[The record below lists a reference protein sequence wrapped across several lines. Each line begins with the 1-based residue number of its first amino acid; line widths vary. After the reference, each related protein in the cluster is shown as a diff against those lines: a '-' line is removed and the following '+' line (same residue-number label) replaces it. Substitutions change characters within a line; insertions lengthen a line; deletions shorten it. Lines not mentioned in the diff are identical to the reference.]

1 MNIHTKNHHGG
12 PVLGAR
18 FPLYDDSHHGPLV
31 NGASMEPNMS
41 ARRKSRRGR
50 LWWQGLVAAALAL
63 GLFGSPAS
71 FAQDKNQKTFDTP
84 EAAAAALVDA
94 LGSEKL
100 DDFFDIFDHQ
110 YKDELLGGDEAA
122 ARVQIEQVHAAA
134 KEMYRVRPDAED
146 RMVMLV
152 GKKIWPVPF
161 PIVEEKGRWRFDT
174 EAGLE
179 EVINRRIGR
188 NELNAISVVR
198 AYVAAQEQ
206 YASADRDGDEVLEY
220 AQRIGSR
227 SGRKDGLYW
236 EVDPDSGEELSPFG
250 PLVADARA
258 YMEGRDPGD
267 PYQGYYFKALTRQ
280 GLNPPGGR
288 YDYVINGNMI
298 AGFALIAFPADYDN
312 SGLMT
317 FVVNHQGEV
326 YEKDLGEDTDW
337 IAGGIFE
344 YNPDETWTRVED

>member
-1 MNIHTKNHHGG
+1 MNIDTKNHYGG
-12 PVLGAR
+12 HLFGAR
-18 FPLYDDSHHGPLV
+18 FPLCDDLHHGPLM
-31 NGASMEPNMS
+31 NSTLMESNMS
-41 ARRKSRRGR
+41 PRREARREGF
-50 LWWQGLVAAALAL
+50 WWQGLAAAALVL
-63 GLFGSPAS
+63 SVCGSPAS
-71 FAQDKNQKTFDTP
+71 FAEEKKQKTFDTP

-100 DDFFDIFDHQ
+100 DGFFDIFDHQ

-122 ARVQIEQVHAAA
+122 ARVQIERVHAAA

-152 GKKIWPVPF
+152 GKEIWPVPF
-161 PIVEEKGRWRFDT
+161 PIVEENGRWRFDT

-206 YASADRDGDEVLEY
+206 YASVDRDDDEVLEY

-227 SGRKDGLYW
+227 PGRKDGLYW
-236 EVDPDSGEELSPFG
+236 EVDPDSGGELSPFG
-250 PLVADARA
+250 PLVADARD

-267 PYQGYYFKALTRQ
+267 PYQGYYFTLLTRQ

-298 AGFALIAFPADYDN
+298 GGFALIAFPADYDN
-312 SGLMT
+312 SGIMT
-317 FVVNHQGEV
+317 FVVNHQGEM
-326 YEKDLGEDTDW
+326 YEKDLGEDTDL
-337 IAGGIFE
+337 IAGRVFE
-344 YNPDETWTRVED
+344 YNPDETWTRTED

>member
-1 MNIHTKNHHGG
+1 MPPRG
-12 PVLGAR
+12 
-18 FPLYDDSHHGPLV
+18 
-31 NGASMEPNMS
+31 E
-41 ARRKSRRGR
+41 SRRER
-50 LWWQGLVAAALAL
+50 FWWQGFVAAALML
-63 GLFGSPAS
+63 GVCVSPAS
-71 FAQDKNQKTFDTP
+71 FAEEKKQKTFDTP

-100 DDFFDIFDHQ
+100 DGFFDIFDHQ

-122 ARVQIEQVHAAA
+122 ARVQIKRVHAAA
-134 KEMYRVRPDAED
+134 KEMYRVRPDVED

-206 YASADRDGDEVLEY
+206 YASVDRDGDEVLEY

-227 SGRKDGLYW
+227 ADKKDGLYW
-236 EVDPDSGEELSPFG
+236 EVDPDSDEELSPFG

-267 PYQGYYFKALTRQ
+267 PYQGYYFTLLTRQ

-298 AGFALIAFPADYDN
+298 AGYAMIAFPADYDN
-312 SGLMT
+312 SGIMT